1 MPSLLQDCERL
12 FGSNDLYSVLG
23 VRRTAGE
30 AEVRRGYHKTSLK
43 VHPDRVTEEE
53 KAEATE
59 KFQVL
64 GKVYSVLN
72 DKDQR
77 ALYDEQGIVEDESD
91 AISQDRN
98 WEEYWR
104 LLFKKITVEDIK
116 EYEKKYKGSE
126 EERADII
133 QAYMDFEGD
142 MDDIM
147 CSVILASIEDEPRIK
162 AIIQKAIKKKE
173 VPGYDAF
180 LKESKKK
187 SDQRKKRAHEE
198 AVEAEAMKKEIGL
211 GDGEDDLRALIQKR
225 HQDKQKDVDD
235 FMAQLEAKYCNNT
248 KKGGKKSATS
258 KKGKK

>member
-1 MPSLLQDCERL
+1 MPGLLQDCERH
-12 FGSNDLYSVLG
+12 FGSSDLYTVLG

-30 AEVRRGYHKTSLK
+30 AEIRRGYHKSSLK
-43 VHPDRVTEEE
+43 VHPDRVAEEE
-53 KAEATE
+53 KAQATA

-77 ALYDEQGIVEDESD
+77 ALYDEQGIVDDESD
-91 AISQDRN
+91 TVSEDQN
-98 WEEYWR
+98 WEKFWQ

-142 MDDIM
+142 MDKIM
-147 CSVILASIEDEPRIK
+147 DSVMFAGIDDEPRIK
-162 AIIQKAIKKKE
+162 EIIQKAINKKE
-173 VPGYDAF
+173 VPAYDAF
-180 LKESKKK
+180 VKESKKK
-187 SDQRKKRAHEE
+187 RERRKKRAHEE
-198 AVEAEAMKKEIGL
+198 AVEAEALNKEMGL
-211 GDGEDDLRALIQKR
+211 GDGEDDLKALIQKR
-225 HQDKQKDVDD
+225 NQEEEFDG

-248 KKGGKKSATS
+248 KKGGKKSTTS